1 MTNLA
6 NQFTEI
12 VRNNPNKTAIF
23 WDKTEFSFSHAHS
36 VAKCLANRLKD
47 QCDLQSGDRVALWLK
62 NCPEFVFSLF
72 GILLGEG
79 VVVSIN
85 SFLTPDEVGFI
96 VKDCDAK
103 VVISEV
109 SMAEGTAKLVKDNPS
124 LQLIEVE
131 SLNQSEPNDSLDFS
145 SLEQAPEDLAL
156 IIYTSGT
163 TGKPKGAM
171 LSNYNL
177 MSNVEAIVEAADI
190 VIEDRMAVLL
200 PMFHS
205 FTMTVGL
212 LLPMTRGL
220 SIVAIKSLNP
230 PKNIITEIIQHRATV
245 MPAIPQ
251 LYRAFVNI
259 TIPSGL
265 PLRVCFSGAAPLPIE
280 VLNAFNEN
288 VGIPLL
294 EGYGLSETSPV
305 ACMNPLYGE
314 RKAGSVGL
322 PLRGVEFQIR
332 NDDDLISPVN
342 EPGEICIKGHNV
354 MMGYWNNSEAT
365 EASIKDGW
373 LLTGDIGHLDDDG
386 YLYITDRK
394 KDMLLVNGINVYPR
408 EVEEVIYQ
416 FEGVSEVAVV
426 GINDPR
432 KGDLVVACIV
442 PSEEAEID
450 ESGLKEFLKTK
461 LAAYKLPRK
470 VMIMESLPRNATGK
484 ILKTKL
490 RETALDRVGR

>member
-332 NDDDLISPVN
+332 NDDDLILPVN
-342 EPGEICIKGHNV
+342 EPGEIFIKGHNV

-416 FEGVSEVAVV
+416 FEGVSEAAVV

-490 RETALDRVGR
+490 RETASDRVGR

>member
-1 MTNLA
+1 MNNLA
-6 NQFTEI
+6 NQFTE
-12 VRNNPNKTAIF
+12 VTKENSNKTAIF
-23 WDKTEFSFSHAHS
+23 WGGDEFSFDHAHS
-36 VAKCLANRLKD
+36 IAECLAKRLKVEFE
-47 QCDLQSGDRVALWLK
+47 LQPGDRVALWLK

-85 SFLTPDEVGFI
+85 SFLTPDEVGYI
-96 VKDCDAK
+96 VEDCGAK
-103 VVISEV
+103 VIISEA
-109 SMAEGTAKLVKDNPS
+109 SMGKETSILVNNSPGLKV
-124 LQLIEVE
+124 IEVE
-131 SLNQSEPNDSLDFS
+131 SLNRMDSINYTL
-145 SLEQAPEDLAL
+145 LEQSPEDLAL

-171 LSNYNL
+171 LSHQNL
-177 MSNVEAIVEAADI
+177 MSNVNAIIEAADI
-190 VIEDRMAVLL
+190 TNEDRMAVLL

-251 LYRAFVNI
+251 LYRAFVNVKL
-259 TIPSGL
+259 PSDL
-265 PLRVCFSGAAPLPIE
+265 PLRVCFSGAAPLPVE
-280 VLNAFNEN
+280 VLNAFNKN

-305 ACMNPLYGE
+305 ACMNPLNGE
-314 RKAGSVGL
+314 RKPGSVGL
-322 PLRGVEFQIR
+322 PIGDVQFQIR
-332 NDDDLISPVN
+332 NDDGFVLPVGD
-342 EPGEICIKGHNV
+342 PGEICIKGHNI
-354 MMGYWNNSEAT
+354 MMGYWNNLEAT

-373 LLTGDIGHLDDDG
+373 LLTGDIGHLDNDG

-408 EVEEVIYQ
+408 EVEEIIYQ
-416 FEGVSEVAVV
+416 FDGVSEVAVV

-432 KGDLVVACIV
+432 KGDFVVACIV
-442 PSEEAEID
+442 PDEGLKID
-450 ESGLKEFLKTK
+450 ETVLKSFLKTK

-470 VMIMESLPRNATGK
+470 IIIMEALPRNATGK
-484 ILKTKL
+484 ILKTEL
-490 RETALDRVGR
+490 RVVASGKVGC

>member
-1 MTNLA
+1 MNNLA
-6 NQFTEI
+6 NQFTE
-12 VRNNPNKTAIF
+12 VTKENSNKTAIF
-23 WDKTEFSFSHAHS
+23 WGGDEFSFDHAHS
-36 VAKCLANRLKD
+36 IAECLAKRLKVEFE
-47 QCDLQSGDRVALWLK
+47 LQPGDRVALWLK

-85 SFLTPDEVGFI
+85 SFLTPDEVGYI
-96 VKDCDAK
+96 VEDCGAK
-103 VVISEV
+103 VIISEA
-109 SMAEGTAKLVKDNPS
+109 SMGKETSILVNNSPG
-124 LQLIEVE
+124 LNVIEVE
-131 SLNQSEPNDSLDFS
+131 SLNRMDSTDYTL
-145 SLEQAPEDLAL
+145 LEQSPEDLAL

-171 LSNYNL
+171 LSHQNL
-177 MSNVEAIVEAADI
+177 MSNVNAIIEAADI
-190 VIEDRMAVLL
+190 TNEDRMAVLL

-251 LYRAFVNI
+251 LYRAFVNVKL
-259 TIPSGL
+259 PSDL
-265 PLRVCFSGAAPLPIE
+265 PLRVCFSGAAPLPVE
-280 VLNAFNEN
+280 VLNAFNKN

-305 ACMNPLYGE
+305 ACMNPLNGE
-314 RKAGSVGL
+314 RKPGSVGL
-322 PLRGVEFQIR
+322 PIGDVQFQIR
-332 NDDDLISPVN
+332 NDDGFVLPVGD
-342 EPGEICIKGHNV
+342 PGEICIKGHNI
-354 MMGYWNNSEAT
+354 MMGYWNNLEAT

-373 LLTGDIGHLDDDG
+373 LLTGDIGHLDNDG

-408 EVEEVIYQ
+408 EVEEIIYQ
-416 FEGVSEVAVV
+416 FKGVSEVAVV

-432 KGDLVVACIV
+432 KGDFVVACIV
-442 PSEEAEID
+442 PDEGFKID
-450 ESGLKEFLKTK
+450 EILLKSFLKTK

-470 VMIMESLPRNATGK
+470 IIIMEALPRNATGK
-484 ILKTKL
+484 ILKTEL
-490 RETALDRVGR
+490 RVVASGKVGC

>member
-1 MTNLA
+1 MNNLA
-6 NQFTEI
+6 NQFTE
-12 VRNNPNKTAIF
+12 VTKENSNKTAIF
-23 WDKTEFSFSHAHS
+23 WGRDEFSFDHAHS
-36 VAKCLANRLKD
+36 IAKCLAKRLKVEFE
-47 QCDLQSGDRVALWLK
+47 LQPGDRVALWLK

-85 SFLTPDEVGFI
+85 SFLTPDEVGYI
-96 VKDCDAK
+96 VEDCGAK
-103 VVISEV
+103 VIISEA
-109 SMAEGTAKLVKDNPS
+109 SMGKETSILVNNSPG
-124 LQLIEVE
+124 LNVIEVE
-131 SLNQSEPNDSLDFS
+131 SLNRMDSIDYTL
-145 SLEQAPEDLAL
+145 LEQSPEDLAL

-171 LSNYNL
+171 LSHQNL
-177 MSNVEAIVEAADI
+177 MSNVNAIIEAADI
-190 VIEDRMAVLL
+190 TNEDRMAVLL

-251 LYRAFVNI
+251 LYRAFVNVKL
-259 TIPSGL
+259 PSDL
-265 PLRVCFSGAAPLPIE
+265 PLRVCFSGAAPLPVE
-280 VLNAFNEN
+280 VLNAFNKN

-305 ACMNPLYGE
+305 ACMNPLNGE
-314 RKAGSVGL
+314 RKPGSVGL
-322 PLRGVEFQIR
+322 PIGDVQFQIR
-332 NDDDLISPVN
+332 NDDGFVLPVGD
-342 EPGEICIKGHNV
+342 PGEICIKGHNI
-354 MMGYWNNSEAT
+354 MMGYWNNLEAT

-373 LLTGDIGHLDDDG
+373 LLTGDIGHLDNDG

-408 EVEEVIYQ
+408 EVEEIIYQ
-416 FEGVSEVAVV
+416 FKGVSEVAVV

-432 KGDLVVACIV
+432 KGDFVVACIV
-442 PSEEAEID
+442 PDEGFKID
-450 ESGLKEFLKTK
+450 EIELKSFLKTK

-470 VMIMESLPRNATGK
+470 IIIMEALPRNATGK
-484 ILKTKL
+484 ILKTEL
-490 RETALDRVGR
+490 RVVASGKVGC